1 MRMPEAP
8 DTSHIRPTVSLER
21 RLAAVRELL
30 KSRSAID
37 FDEAFGREDRLTQ
50 AVTIFAL
57 LEMHKRGEATW
68 DQSEIFGPISIK
80 PLDTSADSSASR
92 PGSAG
97 PETSHEE
104 VA

>member
-1 MRMPEAP
+1 MPEAP

-21 RLAAVRELL
+21 RLSVVRELL
-30 KSRSAID
+30 KRRSAFD

-68 DQSEIFGPISIK
+68 DQSETFGPIRVT
-80 PLDTSADSSASR
+80 PLDTASQ
-92 PGSAG
+92 
-97 PETSHEE
+97 E